1 MTSAPV
7 QPTQNKRGPKTP
19 EGKARSRM
27 NAVRHGLRARTFA
40 LLPEECPAEWAL
52 HLADLRRCYGPVDE
66 AEEKLVA
73 AIAAAMWNEIRA
85 DRTLVETMARIPHGA
100 DLGEPAHARAMGTAL
115 RYMSAAG
122 MATQRAQ
129 RAFLAHRKAK
139 QQGLLLPAEA
149 TKSLVA
155 AAENTNDLTA
165 APPTP
170 DDTENCTNENLLH
183 RHELARRPAPA
194 AEAASLPEPAAAP
207 APLNRHQRRR
217 RAALAREAQ
226 RRAA

>member
-1 MTSAPV
+1 MPLVATTPAEPPAKS
-7 QPTQNKRGPKTP
+7 KRGPKTP

-40 LLPEECPAEWAL
+40 LLPEESPAEWAL
-52 HLADLRRCYGPVDE
+52 HLADLRACYGPVDA

-139 QQGLLLPAEA
+139 RQGLVL
-149 TKSLVA
+149 
-155 AAENTNDLTA
+155 
-165 APPTP
+165 
-170 DDTENCTNENLLH
+170 
-183 RHELARRPAPA
+183 PA
-194 AEAASLPEPAAAP
+194 AEPAQPLALEIRTYDLSASSAAQSAAADRTNDFAEP
-207 APLNRHQRRR
+207 SRPRRVPPTEVPSLNRQQRRR
-217 RAALAREAQ
+217 LEALARQARQ
-226 RRAA
+226 RAA